1 MRSSTYQRPT
11 GLPRTAVSTTEQ
23 PLALPDTDI
32 VVSTPLPMLPHPR
45 NSRESIVLEE
55 RSADM
60 THAGAAE
67 TLQINNAE
75 RDLEAGPS
83 IPSPVEA
90 DAGDAAA

>member
-1 MRSSTYQRPT
+1 M
-11 GLPRTAVSTTEQ
+11 
-23 PLALPDTDI
+23 
-32 VVSTPLPMLPHPR
+32 PLPTLPHPR
-45 NSRESIVLEE
+45 NSRESIVFEE

-67 TLQINNAE
+67 TLEFNTAD

-90 DAGDAAA
+90 DTDDAAA